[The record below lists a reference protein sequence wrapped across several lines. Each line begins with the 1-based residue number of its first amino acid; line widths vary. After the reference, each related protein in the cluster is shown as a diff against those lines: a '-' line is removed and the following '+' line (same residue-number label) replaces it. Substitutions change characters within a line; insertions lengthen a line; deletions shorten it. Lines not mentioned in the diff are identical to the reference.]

1 MHCAVPRV
9 PPDAAVELELP
20 PNAAP
25 PALTGLV
32 SALRPIRRNAAQL
45 ADEAAMLRR
54 LIYKHKNQHKGQ
66 RWWTRITEVDRC
78 TSRAVDELA
87 RCLAVFGM
95 QPGSE
100 VVGALTVDSV
110 CKGLLA
116 IPRVLLIVEKNLQVL
131 LNCAGILEQLVESRA
146 FLAFALVVVA
156 LAARLHTLFSVLS
169 DDLDRAATALD
180 SLVKQNKLEAVVRP
194 LETRVPTDLR
204 RFLPSERQA
213 VPEPRTGRALGA
225 PLPDG
230 PAPKALHSGQ
240 DDLGSVVQ
248 RPAARSGSGSARSTP
263 SHSTGPPSRA
273 SSLAPTADTSTG
285 RKQIKAKE
293 AAADPSRGLS
303 ELGEKVARRRE
314 PAAKVATVRPLPES
328 IGPSATGSDR
338 LSTSDAL
345 ARRSKDLP
353 SARPFPPQAASTS
366 KSGDLPTPDA
376 LPAPLPLERSKATS
390 KRPSASPGG
399 SPAPP
404 PPEKK
409 KKKAV
414 KKRSSSQGDEIDA
427 IFG

>member
-180 SLVKQNKLEAVVRP
+180 SLVKQNK
-194 LETRVPTDLR
+194 
-204 RFLPSERQA
+204 
-213 VPEPRTGRALGA
+213 
-225 PLPDG
+225 
-230 PAPKALHSGQ
+230 
-240 DDLGSVVQ
+240 
-248 RPAARSGSGSARSTP
+248 
-263 SHSTGPPSRA
+263 
-273 SSLAPTADTSTG
+273 
-285 RKQIKAKE
+285 IKAKE